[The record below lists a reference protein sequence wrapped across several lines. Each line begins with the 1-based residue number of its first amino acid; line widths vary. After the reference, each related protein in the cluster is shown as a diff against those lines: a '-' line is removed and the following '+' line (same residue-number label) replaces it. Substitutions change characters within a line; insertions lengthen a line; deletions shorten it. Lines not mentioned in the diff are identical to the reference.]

1 MPEEL
6 PPRPCPCCKAQ
17 GKDGQLLDIWVVE
30 RPDGGFGVPIREHHT
45 ECNECGFHALFTEK
59 LKRCDKTE
67 QRKII
72 HRLKELGYM

>member
-1 MPEEL
+1 MTEEL
-6 PPRPCPCCKAQ
+6 PPKPCPCC
-17 GKDGQLLDIWVVE
+17 KDGQLLDIWVVE

-59 LKRCDKTE
+59 LKRCDKTV

-72 HRLKELGYM
+72 YRLKELGYM